1 MRKLMFLVLI
11 SLMML
16 NVAPAFAQATPQDQY
31 LCKLQAGTCLKRAE
45 AVQHKMKKMEE
56 DVKKGKKVYSA
67 DELKKIEDKLKEAEQ
82 MLDNLKAQ

>member
-16 NVAPAFAQATPQDQY
+16 NVAPAFAQDTPQDQY
-31 LCKLQAGTCLKRAE
+31 LCKVQAGNCLKRAE
-45 AVQHKMKKMEE
+45 AVQSKMKKMEE